1 MPKYQVDIPHELA
14 VADAKQ
20 RIAGATEKLTRDY
33 GAACT
38 WKGDTEL
45 LVSRK
50 GLDAT
55 VTVEASRVHVDLN
68 LGFLLTPFAE
78 KIKTGIV
85 KQLSNM
91 LASAP
96 GN

>member
-1 MPKYQVDIPHELA
+1 MPKYQVDIPHQLP
-14 VADAKQ
+14 VAEAKQ

-38 WKGDTEL
+38 WKGDSEL
-45 LVSRK
+45 TVSRK

-55 VTVEASRVHVDLN
+55 VTVEPTRVHIDMN

-78 KIKTGIV
+78 KIKTGIA
-85 KQLSNM
+85 KQLSGI
-91 LASAP
+91 LTAAP

>member
-1 MPKYQVDIPHELA
+1 MPKYQVDIPHTLD

-20 RIAGATEKLTRDY
+20 RIAGATDKLTRDY

-38 WKGDTEL
+38 WKGDNEL
-45 LVSRK
+45 SVSRK
-50 GLDAT
+50 GLDAI
-55 VTVEASRVHVDLN
+55 VTVEASKVHIDLN

-78 KIKTGIV
+78 KIKTGIA
-85 KQLSNM
+85 KQLSGI
-91 LASAP
+91 LAAAP